1 MNKSIKY
8 IFLLFC
14 MVAFSTTEIQ
24 AQILTTGTTEKKEE
38 AIVPQDSLGRTT
50 PRGTVSGFLKAVSEQ
65 NYIRASQ
72 YLYLKRSF
80 RKAKERERIVKTMQH
95 LLDQSG
101 NIVPTSLIN
110 NKPTGLLDDELEPEL
125 ELVGTVKING
135 LDTDLYLENNEKA
148 GNPPIWVFSA
158 ETVDAISVVKIEDNL
173 LINKI
178 LPDALQERLLAGVPI
193 GQWLIILILVAASY
207 FLAWGI
213 VSLII
218 FLLAIIWKKS
228 KTEPTEG
235 ILNALSLPIQL
246 AIALWFFVDFS
257 QRVGISII
265 IRQRFS
271 FLTVTVGIIA
281 FLMLLWRITDFISEF
296 SKNRMTVRGRV
307 SAISVIL
314 FLKRTFKVAIFV
326 FGGIAILGA
335 IGIDVTT
342 GLAALGIGGIALAL
356 GAQKT
361 VENFVGS
368 VTLIIDQPIRVG
380 DYCKI
385 NDIKGHI
392 EQIGMRST
400 KVRTGERTV
409 VTIPNGL
416 LSAANI
422 ENYAFRDRFL
432 FNPILE
438 VRSETTPD
446 QIRYLIVE
454 LQSLLYAHPMVNS
467 EDARVR
473 FIGFGA
479 SSIKIEISC
488 YILVVSVDTSLE
500 IKEDILLRIMD
511 VVSQSG
517 TDFAFPSQTLYFAKD
532 GGLSEE
538 KRTVT
543 TEKVKTWKES
553 GTLEVPR
560 FSEDKIAAIKDSIV
574 YPPEGSSSHRN
585 TNEDLL

>member
-1 MNKSIKY
+1 MSKPIRY
-8 IFLLFC
+8 LFIFFWIL
-14 MVAFSTTEIQ
+14 VASPVEIT
-24 AQILTTGTTEKKEE
+24 AQILSTGTTENKEE
-38 AIVPQDSLGRTT
+38 PVVPQDSLGRTT

-158 ETVDAISVVKIEDNL
+158 ETVDAISTVKIEDNL

-213 VSLII
+213 VSLIV
-218 FLLAIIWKKS
+218 FLLAIIWKRS
-228 KTEPTEG
+228 RTEPTEG
-235 ILNALSLPIQL
+235 ILNALSLPIEL

-438 VRSETTPD
+438 VRCETTPD
-446 QIRYLIVE
+446 QIRYLLVE
-454 LQSLLYAHPMVNS
+454 FQSLLYAHPMVNS

-488 YILVVSVDTSLE
+488 YILVVSLDTSLE

-511 VVSQSG
+511 IVSQSG

-538 KRTVT
+538 KRTT
-543 TEKVKTWKES
+543 ATEKVKTWKDN
-553 GTLEVPR
+553 GTLHVPR
-560 FSEDKIAAIKDSIV
+560 FSEHRIEEINDSIA
-574 YPPEGSSSHRN
+574 YPPEGSSSHRK
-585 TNEDLL
+585 EE

>member
-1 MNKSIKY
+1 MNRSIKY
-8 IFLLFC
+8 LFLLFW
-14 MVAFSTTEIQ
+14 MVALSATEIQ
-24 AQILTTGTTEKKEE
+24 AQILTAGTTENKEE
-38 AIVPQDSLGRTT
+38 AIIPQDSLGRTT
-50 PRGTVSGFLKAVSEQ
+50 PRGTVSGFLKAVSDQ

-80 RKAKERERIVKTMQH
+80 RKATERERIVKTMQH

-110 NKPTGLLDDELEPEL
+110 NKPTGLLDDELESEL

-158 ETVDAISVVKIEDNL
+158 ETVDAIASVKIEDNL

-213 VSLII
+213 VSLIT
-218 FLLAIIWKKS
+218 FLLSIIWKKS

-235 ILNALSLPIQL
+235 IINALSLPIQL

-416 LSAANI
+416 LSATNI
-422 ENYAFRDRFL
+422 ENYAFRDRFFFGPVFDL
-432 FNPILE
+432 
-438 VRSETTPD
+438 RSETTPD
-446 QIRYLIVE
+446 QIRYLLVE
-454 LQSLLYAHPMVNS
+454 ILSILYAHPMVNS
-467 EDARVR
+467 DDARVR
-473 FIGFGA
+473 FIGFGP
-479 SSIKIEISC
+479 SSVKIEISC
-488 YILVVSVDTSLE
+488 YILVVSLDTSLE
-500 IKEDILLRIMD
+500 IKEDLLLRIMD
-511 VVSQSG
+511 VVAQSG

-538 KRTVT
+538 KRTAVA
-543 TEKVKTWKES
+543 EKVKSWKEN
-553 GTLEVPR
+553 GELQVPR
-560 FSEDKIAAIKDSIV
+560 FSADRIEEIKDSIV
-574 YPPEGSSSHRN
+574 YPPEGTASHRK
-585 TNEDLL
+585 EE

>member
-1 MNKSIKY
+1 MSKSIKY
-8 IFLLFC
+8 LFIFLWIIIANPTD
-14 MVAFSTTEIQ
+14 VAGQLLSTGSTEQ
-24 AQILTTGTTEKKEE
+24 KEE
-38 AIVPQDSLGRTT
+38 PQLPQDSLGRTT

-80 RKAKERERIVKTMQH
+80 RKPAERERIVKTMQN

-110 NKPTGLLDDELEPEL
+110 NKETGLIDDELEPEL

-135 LDTDLYLENNEKA
+135 LDTNLYLENNEKA
-148 GNPPIWVFSA
+148 GSTPIWVFSA
-158 ETVDAISVVKIEDNL
+158 ETVDAIAAVKIEENL
-173 LINKI
+173 LVNKI
-178 LPDALQERLLAGVPI
+178 LPDALQERLLAGVPV
-193 GQWLIILILVAASY
+193 GQWLIIILLIAASY

-213 VSLII
+213 VSLIT
-218 FLLAIIWKKS
+218 FLLAVIWKKS

-235 ILNALSLPIQL
+235 IITALSLPIQL
-246 AIALWFFVDFS
+246 SIALWFFVDFS

-314 FLKRTFKVAIFV
+314 FLKRSFKIAIFI

-385 NDIKGHI
+385 NDIKGNI

-416 LSAANI
+416 LSATNI
-422 ENYAFRDRFL
+422 ENYAFRDRFFFGPVL
-432 FNPILE
+432 DL
-438 VRSETTPD
+438 RCETTPD
-446 QIRYLIVE
+446 QIRYLLVE
-454 LQSLLYAHPMVNS
+454 ILSILYAHPMVNS

-473 FIGFGA
+473 FIGFGP

-488 YILVVSVDTSLE
+488 YILVVSLDTSLE
-500 IKEDILLRIMD
+500 IKEDLLLRIMD
-511 VVSQSG
+511 VVAQSG
-517 TDFAFPSQTLYFAKD
+517 TSFAFPSQTLYFAQD
-532 GGLSEE
+532 EGISEE
-538 KRTVT
+538 RKTKAS
-543 TEKVKTWKES
+543 EKVTSWKEN
-553 GTLEVPR
+553 GELHVPR
-560 FSEDKIAAIKDSIV
+560 FSTQKVEELKDSIV
-574 YPPEGSSSHRN
+574 YPPEGSSTHRN
-585 TNEDLL
+585 TSENS

>member
-1 MNKSIKY
+1 MNSTGVAAQ
-8 IFLLFC
+8 LL
-14 MVAFSTTEIQ
+14 STGSTEQ
-24 AQILTTGTTEKKEE
+24 KEE
-38 AIVPQDSLGRTT
+38 PQLPQDSLGRTT

-65 NYIRASQ
+65 NYSRASQ
-72 YLYLKRSF
+72 FLYLKRSF
-80 RKAKERERIVKTMQH
+80 RKPAERERIVKTMQN

-110 NKPTGLLDDELEPEL
+110 NKPAGLLDDELEPEL

-135 LDTDLYLENNEKA
+135 LDTNLYLENNEKA
-148 GNPPIWVFSA
+148 GSNPLWVFSA
-158 ETVDAISVVKIEDNL
+158 ETVDAIASVKIEDNL
-173 LINKI
+173 PINKI

-193 GQWLIILILVAASY
+193 GQWLMILILVAASY

-213 VSLII
+213 VSLIT

-235 ILNALSLPIQL
+235 IINALSLPIQL

-314 FLKRTFKVAIFV
+314 FLKRTFKVGIFI

-335 IGIDVTT
+335 VGIDVTT

-385 NDIKGHI
+385 NDVKGNI

-416 LSAANI
+416 LSATNI

-438 VRSETTPD
+438 LRCETTPD
-446 QIRYLIVE
+446 QIRYLLVE
-454 LQSLLYAHPMVNS
+454 IQTLLYAHPMVNS

-479 SSIKIEISC
+479 SSLKIEISC
-488 YILVVSVDTSLE
+488 YIMVVSLDTSLE
-500 IKEDILLRIMD
+500 IKEDLLLRIMD
-511 VVSQSG
+511 IVAQTG
-517 TDFAFPSQTLYFAKD
+517 TGFAFPSQTLYFAQD
-532 GGLSEE
+532 EGISEE
-538 KRTVT
+538 NKKAS
-543 TEKVKTWKES
+543 TEKVKSWKDN
-553 GTLEVPR
+553 GALHIPR
-560 FSEDKIAAIKDSIV
+560 FSEDKIEELKDSIV
-574 YPPEGSSSHRN
+574 YPPEGSSMHRK
-585 TNEDLL
+585 EEL

>member
-1 MNKSIKY
+1 MSKSIKY
-8 IFLLFC
+8 LFIFFWMLAANPTEATAQLL
-14 MVAFSTTEIQ
+14 S
-24 AQILTTGTTEKKEE
+24 TGTTEKKEE
-38 AIVPQDSLGRTT
+38 PVLPQDSLGRTT

-80 RKAKERERIVKTMQH
+80 RKTRERERIVKTMQH

-125 ELVGTVKING
+125 ELIGTVKING

-148 GNPPIWVFSA
+148 GSPPIWVFSA
-158 ETVDAISVVKIEDNL
+158 ETVDAIASVKIEDNL

-193 GQWLIILILVAASY
+193 GQWLIILLFIGISY
-207 FLAWGI
+207 LLAWGI
-213 VSLII
+213 VALTS
-218 FLLAIIWKKS
+218 FLLATIWNKA
-228 KTEPTEG
+228 KTEPTAG
-235 ILNALSLPIQL
+235 IINALSLPIQL

-422 ENYAFRDRFL
+422 ENYAFRDRF
-432 FNPILE
+432 FFGPVLE
-438 VRSETTPD
+438 FRSETTPD
-446 QIRYLIVE
+446 QIRYLLVE
-454 LQSLLYAHPMVNS
+454 ILALLYAHPMVNS

-473 FIGFGA
+473 FIGFGT

-500 IKEDILLRIMD
+500 IKEDIYLRIME
-511 VVSQSG
+511 VVAQSG
-517 TDFAFPSQTLYFAKD
+517 TDFAFPSQTLYFARD

-538 KRTVT
+538 KRTAA
-543 TEKVKTWKES
+543 TEKVKTWKDN
-553 GTLEVPR
+553 GNLQVPR
-560 FSEDKIAAIKDSIV
+560 FSEDRIEEIKDSIV
-574 YPPEGSSSHRN
+574 YPPEGSSSHKRK
-585 TNEDLL
+585 E